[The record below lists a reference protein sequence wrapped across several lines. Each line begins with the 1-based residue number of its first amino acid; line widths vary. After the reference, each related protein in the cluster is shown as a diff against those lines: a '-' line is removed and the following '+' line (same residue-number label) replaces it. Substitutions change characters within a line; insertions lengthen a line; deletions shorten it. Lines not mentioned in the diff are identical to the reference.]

1 MLSLLFE
8 KMFIDVVHIFARGGD
23 GGSGCTSFRREA
35 HVPKGGPDGGDGG
48 NGGNVILVADPSV
61 SSLIDFRFTH
71 HFKAQ
76 RGMHGQGSKK
86 SGKSGEDVVLKVP
99 VGTVV
104 KEYCSQ
110 SGEVGDVLAD
120 LKESGQVCLV
130 ARGGKGGLGNTHFV
144 TSTHRA
150 PAFSELGEP
159 GEETEVELELKL
171 LADCALVGMPSV
183 GKSSLISVMSRA
195 KPKIADYPFTTL
207 VPNLGVAK
215 VGEKSFVI
223 ADVPGLIEG
232 ASEGR
237 GLGTQFL
244 RHIERASVIVH
255 VIDITGGIEGR
266 DPLNDYKIIT
276 EELKKH
282 KVDLSNRPRLIV
294 ANKVDV
300 AKYDENAKQNLVS
313 LQQIVKRD
321 YSKLVDDEGK
331 KILAS
336 PDVIEVSAIT
346 QSGIDTLKRKILE
359 VVENCRKEVKDKE
372 ENEEN
377 FDAVYTFER
386 KTENNFYVVREESA
400 WRVSGQAIERAV
412 LQTDWENE
420 EAIDYFQK
428 RFKKM
433 GIEEALFAKG
443 AKNGDE
449 VRIADVSFDL
459 YSTKE
464 VGKMKVGIFGGTFD
478 PVHLGH
484 ISCAEFACQTI
495 DLDEVIFVPTHIS
508 PFKTDEDSKP
518 LFSDEERLELLNA
531 ALSDKEHFTVSDFEI
546 KRRGISYTC
555 DTLHHFAKDFNAR
568 DIYPELFLIIGSDL
582 LFDLDRWKNASR
594 IARDAKIICVKRPGF
609 LETEL
614 PQKVKDLGFKIEF
627 IKTPGFDI
635 SSSEIKSKIESGDD
649 VSSFVPK
656 ETVSI
661 LEEMIKKRN
670 EAM

>member
-1 MLSLLFE
+1 
-8 KMFIDVVHIFARGGD
+8 MFIDVVHIFARGGD

-48 NGGNVILVADPSV
+48 DGGNVVLVADTSV
-61 SSLIDFRFTH
+61 SSLLDFRFTH

-86 SGKSGEDVVLKVP
+86 SGKSGEDVILRVP
-99 VGTVV
+99 VGTLV
-104 KEYCSQ
+104 KKYDSQ
-110 SGEVGDVLAD
+110 SGVVGEVLAD
-120 LKESGQVCLV
+120 LKESGQKCFV

-215 VGEKSFVI
+215 VGDKSFVI

-232 ASEGR
+232 ASEGK

-255 VIDITGGIEGR
+255 VIDITGGIEKR
-266 DPLNDYKIIT
+266 DPLSDYEIIT
-276 EELKKH
+276 EELRKH
-282 KVDLSNRPRLIV
+282 KVDLSSRPRLIV

-300 AKYDENAKQNLVS
+300 ANYDEEAKRNLE
-313 LQQIVKRD
+313 LLKQKVKWD
-321 YSKLVDDEGK
+321 YDKLKDEEGK
-331 KILAS
+331 RILAS
-336 PDVIEVSAIT
+336 SELIEVSAIT
-346 QSGIDTLKRKILE
+346 QSGLDVLKRKILE
-359 VVENCRKEVKDKE
+359 VVENCRMKAKAQEEKE
-372 ENEEN
+372 EK
-377 FDAVYTFER
+377 FDVVYTFER
-386 KTENNFYVVREESA
+386 QNDNNFIVSRQGSA
-400 WRVSGQAIERAV
+400 WRVSGDAIERAV

-420 EAIDYFQK
+420 EAIDHFQK

-433 GIEEALFAKG
+433 GIEEELFASG

-449 VRIADVSFDL
+449 VMIGEVSFDL

-464 VGKMKVGIFGGTFD
+464 IGKMKVGIFGGTFD

-484 ISCAEFACQTI
+484 MSCAEFASQACS
-495 DLDEVIFVPTHIS
+495 LDEVIFVPTHIS
-508 PFKTDEDSKP
+508 PFKTDDDSKP
-518 LFSDEERLELLNA
+518 LFSDDERLELLKVA
-531 ALSDKEHFTVSDFEI
+531 ISEKSGFSISDFELE
-546 KRRGISYTC
+546 KKGISYTSE
-555 DTLHHFAKDFNAR
+555 TLHHFAKDFDEREILA
-568 DIYPELFLIIGSDL
+568 DFYLIIGSDL
-582 LFDLDRWKNASR
+582 LFDLDKWKNASR

-609 LETEL
+609 LETQVPKKIKE
-614 PQKVKDLGFKIEF
+614 LGFRIEF

-635 SSSEIKSKIESGDD
+635 SSSDIKEKIRNGED
-649 VSSFVPK
+649 VSNLVPEPSVDLLK
-656 ETVSI
+656 QF
-661 LEEMIKKRN
+661 LDRR
-670 EAM
+670 

>member
-1 MLSLLFE
+1 
-8 KMFIDVVHIFARGGD
+8 MFIDVVHIFARGGD

-48 NGGNVILVADPSV
+48 DGGNVVLVSDTSV

-86 SGKSGEDVVLKVP
+86 SGKSGEDVILRVP
-99 VGTVV
+99 VGTLV
-104 KEYCSQ
+104 KKYDSQ
-110 SGEVGDVLAD
+110 SGVVGEVLAD
-120 LKESGQVCLV
+120 LKESGQKCLV

-215 VGEKSFVI
+215 VGDKSFVI

-232 ASEGR
+232 ASEGK

-255 VIDITGGIEGR
+255 VIDITGGIEKR
-266 DPLNDYKIIT
+266 DPLSDYEIIT

-282 KVDLSNRPRLIV
+282 KVDLSSRPRLIV

-300 AKYDENAKQNLVS
+300 ANYDEEAKRNLE
-313 LQQIVKRD
+313 LLKQKVKWD
-321 YSKLVDDEGK
+321 YDKLKDEEGK
-331 KILAS
+331 RILAS
-336 PDVIEVSAIT
+336 SELIEVSAIT
-346 QSGIDTLKRKILE
+346 QSGLDVLKRKILE
-359 VVENCRKEVKDKE
+359 VVENCRMKAKAQEEKE
-372 ENEEN
+372 EK
-377 FDAVYTFER
+377 FDVVYTFER
-386 KTENNFYVVREESA
+386 QNDNNFIVSRQGSA
-400 WRVSGQAIERAV
+400 WRVSGDAIERAV

-420 EAIDYFQK
+420 EAIDHFQK

-433 GIEEALFAKG
+433 GIEEELFASG

-449 VRIADVSFDL
+449 VMIGEVSFDL

-464 VGKMKVGIFGGTFD
+464 IGKMKVGIFGGTFD

-484 ISCAEFACQTI
+484 MSCAEFASQACS
-495 DLDEVIFVPTHIS
+495 LDEVIFVPTHIS
-508 PFKTDEDSKP
+508 PFKTDDDSKP
-518 LFSDEERLELLNA
+518 LFSDDERLELLKVA
-531 ALSDKEHFTVSDFEI
+531 ISEKSGFSISDFELE
-546 KRRGISYTC
+546 KKGISYTSE
-555 DTLHHFAKDFNAR
+555 TLHHFAKDFDEREILA
-568 DIYPELFLIIGSDL
+568 DFYLIIGSDL
-582 LFDLDRWKNASR
+582 LFDLDKWKNASR

-609 LETEL
+609 LETQVPKKIKE
-614 PQKVKDLGFKIEF
+614 LGFRIEF

-635 SSSEIKSKIESGDD
+635 SSSDIKEKIRNGED
-649 VSSFVPK
+649 VSNLVPEPSVDLLK
-656 ETVSI
+656 QF
-661 LEEMIKKRN
+661 LDRR
-670 EAM
+670 